1 MSLPAE
7 LFHGMASLGTLSLEG
22 NHLTDLPTALFR
34 GLINLI
40 RLYLTANRLKYIN
53 RNIFGDLPSLQYLAL
68 DDNILVHVS
77 DFAFGIAPY
86 NFINLRTVL
95 LGYNHLEDFPT
106 WVLDMP
112 FLSEIDLSGNHLN
125 FSGIT
130 KSMRRSKNPMYDQM
144 NNSFIQNETIFT
156 YKGASNRNM
165 NLTNNLIRKIE
176 LFDLDNATW
185 IRVERLL
192 LSFQLYMYGNEL
204 ECNCD
209 IYSLF
214 KFFKKKQGHTDA
226 LTYNKRHIRCDRP
239 NSLKGHVLAEV
250 SEDMLGCYSNM
261 SSCPP
266 SCKCWVRSMDSAV
279 MVYCAYREL
288 TLIPELMPPH
298 TLQINLTGNQIRELS
313 FPLPQ
318 YISYLETVDLSANLL
333 MEIDSA
339 IITQLCSDCTVYLH
353 DNDLTHLPKEVRHS
367 QILAVAIAVLKHNR
381 CLSNIDESCSV
392 GFSLCNA
399 QNNKCPESIF
409 PPSHVCWAWNKLAK
423 AAQKLKTI
431 LVPDADPEQT
441 QIWSI
446 VPCIMSDISWKFNES
461 TFNVMFLTDQFRIS
475 VCFTIRFKVH
485 SYKFQFARLSVCLW
499 TESCPFCIFQN
510 TSLVH
515 FIFIHLFNRLQ
526 KVCRL
531 LNWFLPN
538 FLYFY
543 TVYILYWHSL
553 VSSYIRISHFIQ
565 EFYWS

>member
-68 DDNILVHVS
+68 DDNILIHVS
-77 DFAFGIAPY
+77 DSAFGIAPY

-214 KFFKKKQGHTDA
+214 KFFKK
-226 LTYNKRHIRCDRP
+226 
-239 NSLKGHVLAEV
+239 SKG
-250 SEDMLGCYSNM
+250 
-261 SSCPP
+261 
-266 SCKCWVRSMDSAV
+266 
-279 MVYCAYREL
+279 
-288 TLIPELMPPH
+288 IPMH
-298 TLQINLTGNQIRELS
+298 
-313 FPLPQ
+313 
-318 YISYLETVDLSANLL
+318 
-333 MEIDSA
+333 
-339 IITQLCSDCTVYLH
+339 
-353 DNDLTHLPKEVRHS
+353 
-367 QILAVAIAVLKHNR
+367 
-381 CLSNIDESCSV
+381 
-392 GFSLCNA
+392 
-399 QNNKCPESIF
+399 
-409 PPSHVCWAWNKLAK
+409 
-423 AAQKLKTI
+423 
-431 LVPDADPEQT
+431 
-441 QIWSI
+441 
-446 VPCIMSDISWKFNES
+446 
-461 TFNVMFLTDQFRIS
+461 
-475 VCFTIRFKVH
+475 
-485 SYKFQFARLSVCLW
+485 
-499 TESCPFCIFQN
+499 
-510 TSLVH
+510 
-515 FIFIHLFNRLQ
+515 
-526 KVCRL
+526 
-531 LNWFLPN
+531 
-538 FLYFY
+538 
-543 TVYILYWHSL
+543 
-553 VSSYIRISHFIQ
+553 
-565 EFYWS
+565 